1 MRAAVAKKE
10 NVERLRG
17 EPLTWKRFLKGLERG
32 KYVYMMLLPVM
43 AWYIIF
49 CYVPMYGVIIAFR
62 DYIPGQSFSSG
73 EWVGFKYF
81 ISFFESPF
89 FLRTIKNTVLL
100 NLWDL
105 AFGFPAPIIL
115 ALVLNEIRAAWFKKL
130 VQTITYLP
138 HFVALVV
145 IIAIVKDVLASDG
158 LFNEINKWFQI
169 TFSGLEPSVYKPV
182 MYLDKSEYFRP
193 IYVFSGIWQGI
204 GWGSIIYLS
213 ALSGIDTQLYEA
225 ANMDGAGRFRKI
237 WNITLP
243 GIAPT
248 VVILLIFAVGGIFS
262 SGFEKIILLYKPL
275 TYEVSDVVAT
285 YVYRKGLEEA
295 QFSFSTAVG
304 LFNTV
309 INFILLITVNKISR
323 RLTETSLW

>member
-49 CYVPMYGVIIAFR
+49 CYVPMYGIIIAFR

-169 TFSGLEPSVYKPV
+169 TFSGLEPSAYKPI

-323 RLTETSLW
+323 KLTETSLW